1 MCRIGCSFFCFS
13 KKFWING
20 LLFSWKLFSI
30 FSFLMVFNGRF
41 CVLLIN
47 SKVWWFV
54 LFRLYKKILS
64 VFKILVFEWFFV
76 GILNLDVIIFIS
88 LFGDSFGVII
98 WVVVMLFLI
107 FLSKLFVMV
116 VFLVLILLVIIMNFL
131 VWESLYCR

>member
-1 MCRIGCSFFCFS
+1 
-13 KKFWING
+13 
-20 LLFSWKLFSI
+20 
-30 FSFLMVFNGRF
+30 MVFNGRF

-116 VFLVLILLVIIMNFL
+116 VFLVLIFLVIMMNFL